1 MKGTLKFVVALAV
14 TFLVMLAFRALAFT
28 IYTVPSNGLKP
39 VLEEGDRILVNRW
52 SYGLR
57 TGLRG
62 LFSYGRWCKDKI
74 GYDDMVAF
82 NYPLDSTDYVTDR
95 PVCLGYCK
103 AVPGDTVF
111 INKEIQIVIPG
122 KCRMVRVTK
131 ENMKLLCNTYNMH
144 EHRNALIKGDTLFV
158 DGKITHCASFTQ
170 NYYWIS
176 THNDRNL
183 KDSRF
188 FGLVPENHIIGR
200 VMAVVFNKDDRQPFY
215 SGYRDNRF
223 FASIK

>member
-28 IYTVPSNGLKP
+28 IYTVPSSGLQPELK
-39 VLEEGDRILVNRW
+39 EGDRILVNRW

-57 TGLRG
+57 TGLGG
-62 LFSYGRWCKDKI
+62 LFSYGRWCKSKVD
-74 GYDDMVAF
+74 YNDMVAF
-82 NYPLDSTDYVTDR
+82 NEPLDTADDVTYR

-103 AVPGDTVF
+103 AVPGDTVSV
-111 INKEIQIVIPG
+111 NKDVQIVIPG

-131 ENMKLLCNTYNMH
+131 ENMALLCNTYNIH
-144 EHRNALIKGDTLFV
+144 EHRKAQIKGDTLYV

-170 NYYWIS
+170 NYYWMT
-176 THNDRNL
+176 THSNHNL

-188 FGLVPENHIIGR
+188 FGLVPENHIIGK
-200 VMAVVFNKDDRQPFY
+200 VVTVVFNKDDRKPFY
-215 SGYRDNRF
+215 EGYRNDRF